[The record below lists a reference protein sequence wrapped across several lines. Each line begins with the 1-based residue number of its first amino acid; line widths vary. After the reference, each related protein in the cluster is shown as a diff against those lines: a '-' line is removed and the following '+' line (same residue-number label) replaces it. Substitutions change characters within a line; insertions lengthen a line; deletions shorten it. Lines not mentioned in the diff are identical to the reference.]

1 MKYFFPHKMT
11 EEVISER
18 QKRQGN
24 VGMGGEGQMCCRKW
38 KKELSGEFLDII
50 KALL

>member
-18 QKRQGN
+18 QKRQGKC
-24 VGMGGEGQMCCRKW
+24 VAE
-38 KKELSGEFLDII
+38 SGRRSCQENFWT
-50 KALL
+50 LLRPYLKFISLKT